1 MFKLSVITFILS
13 IFTVSAMADD
23 DVAELGIYPTP
34 AMCAL
39 INAGIEVPGVIDI
52 SVCKK

>member
-13 IFTVSAMADD
+13 IFSISVMADD

-34 AMCAL
+34 AMCDL